1 MSDEVSS
8 FRPRTTSTIALALII
23 GLPMVLALAGF
34 GAWQFATGSRQ
45 AIEGHLAGTAK
56 SIALALDA
64 KLTGYEAAGMA
75 LTATDDIRN
84 GVDTEPELQEAARI
98 ADLLGVQIVV
108 QEAAAPGRTILNTQ
122 APRAADL
129 LPRDEIPQLA
139 LMREAVLA
147 SIATRRPRVSG
158 MYTGL
163 FISKPKIAVVL
174 PVVTHDTVSRVV
186 ILAFTTDMLTEWLA
200 TEDGHAGTLIGIRD
214 GQGRIVAVSRDGA
227 TRIDLAAP
235 EWARTLP
242 NDHGVI
248 DGISLGSVRGM
259 FAYQH
264 LALAPSW
271 AVVVAC
277 PVSGIASVITP
288 PVRWLLISALAVMVL
303 GVLSLVAI
311 WMRRDSENA
320 ARKAVNGLLS
330 DVPALLY
337 VNRVYPDG
345 TFRRRFLSLSAE
357 RVTGWS
363 NESLK
368 PEGALMAKIDP
379 VFLPARLD
387 FLREALATGRG
398 QFEYR
403 MRFAD
408 GTWHWMRTVG
418 VCLAKDADGSGDVL
432 GFVTD
437 ITDERAMREELRRTE
452 TFALLGEVAGRISH
466 EMNQPMA
473 AISMA
478 AENGMLMLERASPNL
493 GAVRD
498 KFARIEQQIERVVA
512 IIGHISSFS
521 RKRMIAEA
529 EELDIHAVVQS
540 ALSVT
545 EAKMMSAGVPVRLE
559 IAEDLPPPRGVAVLV
574 EQIVINLIV
583 NACDAYMD
591 KPDIGDRYVTI
602 SAFCSG
608 DHFILR
614 VSDKAGG
621 IPQDM
626 IGNIFDPFV
635 TSKPPGKGTG
645 LGLSFCLASVGQFGG
660 RMTVENVDGGA
671 RFDVSMPIGRAR
683 TKDLAMVEG

>member
-1 MSDEVSS
+1 MSDEVSR
-8 FRPRTTSTIALALII
+8 FRPRTTSTITLALII
-23 GLPMVLALAGF
+23 GLPMVLALALAGL
-34 GAWQFATGSRQ
+34 GAWR
-45 AIEGHLAGTAK
+45 
-56 SIALALDA
+56 
-64 KLTGYEAAGMA
+64 
-75 LTATDDIRN
+75 
-84 GVDTEPELQEAARI
+84 
-98 ADLLGVQIVV
+98 
-108 QEAAAPGRTILNTQ
+108 
-122 APRAADL
+122 
-129 LPRDEIPQLA
+129 
-139 LMREAVLA
+139 LM
-147 SIATRRPRVSG
+147 
-158 MYTGL
+158 
-163 FISKPKIAVVL
+163 
-174 PVVTHDTVSRVV
+174 
-186 ILAFTTDMLTEWLA
+186 
-200 TEDGHAGTLIGIRD
+200 
-214 GQGRIVAVSRDGA
+214 
-227 TRIDLAAP
+227 
-235 EWARTLP
+235 
-242 NDHGVI
+242 
-248 DGISLGSVRGM
+248 
-259 FAYQH
+259 
-264 LALAPSW
+264 
-271 AVVVAC
+271 
-277 PVSGIASVITP
+277 
-288 PVRWLLISALAVMVL
+288 SALAVMVL
-303 GVLSLVAI
+303 GALSLVAI
-311 WMRRDSENA
+311 WIRRDSENA
-320 ARKAVNGLLS
+320 VRKAVNGLLS

-345 TFRRRFLSLSAE
+345 TVRRRFLSLSAE

-363 NESLK
+363 NESLQ

-408 GTWHWMRTVG
+408 GTWHWMRAVG
-418 VCLAKDADGSGDVL
+418 VCLEKDADGSGDVL

-437 ITDERAMREELRRTE
+437 ITEERALRDELRRTE
-452 TFALLGEVAGRISH
+452 TFALLGDVAGRISH

-493 GAVRD
+493 DAVRD

-512 IIGHISSFS
+512 IIGHISAFS
-521 RKRMIAEA
+521 RKRTVAAA
-529 EELDIHAVVQS
+529 EELDIDAVVQS
-540 ALSVT
+540 ALSVA
-545 EAKMMSAGVPVRLE
+545 EAKIAGAGVSVRLE
-559 IAEDLPPPRGVAVLV
+559 IADDLPPARGVAVLV
-574 EQIVINLIV
+574 EQIVVNLIV

-602 SAFCSG
+602 SMFCLG

-645 LGLSFCLASVGQFGG
+645 LGLSFCLASVGRFGG

-683 TKDLAMVEG
+683 TKELAMVEGGGSYLPIRGAGLIAPCIACMDDTNPHGC